1 MVFVEGK
8 VRKILP
14 FFFSFRILNS
24 IINHVYNKKAERKA
38 AAWSLPWFGN
48 NPSVVG
54 GFCLPDEDFD
64 WMIKMKDIFS

>member
-8 VRKILP
+8 VSKILP
-14 FFFSFRILNS
+14 FFFLLNPKLY
-24 IINHVYNKKAERKA
+24 NNRVYNKKAERKA